1 MLTIFIIALSVLIYI
16 FIGYPVLLVLLSY
29 LFGKKVHRE
38 EICPY
43 VSLIISAYNEE
54 KVIRQKLENSLE
66 LEYPKEKLEIIVAS
80 EAVDGTNDIVRE
92 YGNRGIILHAYEER
106 EGKPATLYRTVPLAR
121 GEIIV
126 FSDANAIYRKDAIRK
141 IVRNFADSRI
151 GCVSGRLTYVNPKGS
166 AIGEGEA
173 AYWEFEFLLKRM
185 LSRLFA
191 LSGGVNGSIFA
202 IRKDLYKPID
212 RYRGDDF
219 ELSNRIQ
226 IAGYGVILEPEAV
239 SFEETSEVSRQEFKR
254 KVRLATWNLKS
265 TVLLMTEAVWK
276 GRLFTAFILLSHRFL
291 RYTTPLWVIAV
302 FVSNLFLLEGILFYV
317 FLLQVI
323 FFLAALL
330 GFIMEKSNLR
340 VHAIFLMPFYFC
352 MVNWAAFLA
361 VMRNLFNRTEVLW
374 EKA

>member
-1 MLTIFIIALSVLIYI
+1 
-16 FIGYPVLLVLLSY
+16 
-29 LFGKKVHRE
+29 
-38 EICPY
+38 
-43 VSLIISAYNEE
+43 
-54 KVIRQKLENSLE
+54 
-66 LEYPKEKLEIIVAS
+66 
-80 EAVDGTNDIVRE
+80 
-92 YGNRGIILHAYEER
+92 
-106 EGKPATLYRTVPLAR
+106 
-121 GEIIV
+121 
-126 FSDANAIYRKDAIRK
+126 
-141 IVRNFADSRI
+141 
-151 GCVSGRLTYVNPKGS
+151 
-166 AIGEGEA
+166 
-173 AYWEFEFLLKRM
+173 
-185 LSRLFA
+185 
-191 LSGGVNGSIFA
+191 
-202 IRKDLYKPID
+202 
-212 RYRGDDF
+212 
-219 ELSNRIQ
+219 
-226 IAGYGVILEPEAV
+226 VILEPEAV